1 MPAFPDIRREE
12 RTPANPDGL
21 TSIRPSGVEERRKPE
36 PAALQ
41 RCEMIER
48 LPSSALRCPYSE
60 FHGTV
65 RALAAC
71 LGVPTRNKV
80 RALDIESPQPNT
92 HAPRLLVAED
102 DPVTREYLITL
113 LKSHGMQ
120 IAIAE
125 DGHKAV
131 ARAREG
137 QIDLVLL
144 DIMMPGLDGLDC
156 CRLIKSSVQEG
167 FLPVVLLTA
176 RADTDSRVTGLRIGA
191 DDYVCKPFDERE
203 LLARINNLLRLKRMH
218 DQITEAKERLAA
230 LAVRD
235 DLTELFNYRYL
246 QTRVTDEFKRAERY
260 REPLSCV
267 MIDVDYFKRINDRHG
282 HDAGD
287 DALREVAERL
297 RKAVREVD
305 VVARYGGEE
314 FLLVLPSTNFSG
326 ALSVA
331 ERVWRSIGGE
341 NFVLGSASERIT
353 VSVGVAVYPSRDIKT
368 RDQLLKAADRALYQ
382 AKHEGRDRICVFQHQ
397 GYIYRPDSLR
407 PT

>member
-1 MPAFPDIRREE
+1 LD
-12 RTPANPDGL
+12 
-21 TSIRPSGVEERRKPE
+21 
-36 PAALQ
+36 
-41 RCEMIER
+41 
-48 LPSSALRCPYSE
+48 SE
-60 FHGTV
+60 ST
-65 RALAAC
+65 
-71 LGVPTRNKV
+71 
-80 RALDIESPQPNT
+80 QPIAR
-92 HAPRLLVAED
+92 APRLLVAED
-102 DPVTREYLITL
+102 DPVTRKYLVTL
-113 LKSHGMQ
+113 LKTHGMQ
-120 IAIAE
+120 ITVAE

-131 ARAREG
+131 AQAREG
-137 QIDLVLL
+137 QFDLVLL
-144 DIMMPGLDGLDC
+144 DIMMPGLDGLDA
-156 CRLIKSSVQEG
+156 CRLIKSSLQDG
-167 FLPVVLLTA
+167 YLPVVLVTA
-176 RADTDSRVTGLRIGA
+176 RADTDSRVAGLRIGA

-203 LLARINNLLRLKRMH
+203 LLARLNNLLRLKRMH
-218 DQITEAKERLAA
+218 DQISEAKERLAA

-246 QTRVTDEFKRAERY
+246 QTRVNDEFKRAERY

-267 MIDVDYFKRINDRHG
+267 MIDVDHFKRINDVHG

-287 DALREVAERL
+287 EALREVANRL

-341 NFVLGSASERIT
+341 EFALGSARERVT
-353 VSVGVAVYPSRDIKT
+353 TSVGVAVYPSRDIKT
-368 RDQLLKAADRALYQ
+368 KEQLLKAADRALYQ

-407 PT
+407 PQ